1 MPQTDC
7 QSAAYRFGYNSRTVI
22 DPKEQILSL
31 QAGQTLSHYRIVHK
45 LGAGGMGEVY
55 LAEDLTLDRR
65 VAPPRCCR
73 PLSTQDPARL
83 ERFQREAKAV
93 AALNHPHIVT
103 IYSVQEADGIRFIAM
118 ELVEGDSL
126 SLLVRP
132 GGLPVQRVCEIGIA
146 FADALAAGAAA

>member
-1 MPQTDC
+1 
-7 QSAAYRFGYNSRTVI
+7 
-22 DPKEQILSL
+22 
-31 QAGQTLSHYRIVHK
+31 
-45 LGAGGMGEVY
+45 MGEVY

-65 VAPPRCCR
+65 VALKV
-73 PLSTQDPARL
+73 LSPALAQDPALL

-126 SLLVRP
+126 RLLVRP

-146 FADALAAGAAA
+146 LADAPAAAHEKGIVHRDLKPANVMITPEGRVRYSTSASRAGDRRLVRDRQ

>member
-1 MPQTDC
+1 M
-7 QSAAYRFGYNSRTVI
+7 
-22 DPKEQILSL
+22 

-65 VAPPRCCR
+65 VALKV
-73 PLSTQDPARL
+73 LSPALAQDPARL

-132 GGLPVQRVCEIGIA
+132 GGLPVQ
-146 FADALAAGAAA
+146 